1 MSVLTINKLTASVG
15 AEVTGLDSDLLAT
28 DDALGRA
35 VLDALEDNGVLVF
48 PGLGLD
54 PEAQVAFC
62 RRLGAIDHS
71 SDGHHP
77 IAGIYPVTLDKSK
90 NSSADYLRATFDW
103 HIDGCTPTNDECPQK
118 ATVLSAKQVAERGGE
133 TEFANSYAA
142 YEAFSD
148 EEKQRFGA
156 LRVVH
161 SLEASQRRVHPDPS
175 PELVAKWRSRPT
187 HEHPL
192 VWTHRSGRKSLVLG
206 ASADY
211 LRATFDWHID
221 GCTPTNGE
229 CPQKATVL
237 SAKQVADRGGE
248 TEFANS
254 YAAYE
259 AFSEDEKER
268 FGALRV
274 MHSLEAS
281 QRRVHADPSPELLA
295 KWRSR
300 PTHEHPLVWT
310 HRSGRKSLVL
320 GASADYVVGMGLDEG
335 RALLADLLDR
345 ATRRDLVYSH
355 RWSVGD
361 TVIWD
366 NNGVLHR
373 AAPYDRESP
382 REMLRTTVLG
392 DEPIQ

>member
-1 MSVLTINKLTASVG
+1 MSLLTINKLTDFVG
-15 AEVTGLDSDLLAT
+15 AEVTGLDA
-28 DDALGRA
+28 DALAGDGA
-35 VLDALEDNGVLVF
+35 LGTAILDALEDNGVLVF
-48 PGLGLD
+48 PGLGLA

-62 RRLGAIDHS
+62 RRLGDIDHS

-77 IAGIYPVTLDKSK
+77 VAGIYPVTLDKSK
-90 NSSADYLRATFDW
+90 NASAAYLRATFDW
-103 HIDGCTPTNDECPQK
+103 HIDGCTPLNDECPQK

-148 EEKQRFGA
+148 DEKQRFGA

-175 PELVAKWRSRPT
+175 PELVARWRSRPT

-192 VWTHRSGRKSLVLG
+192 VWTHRTGRKSLVLG

-211 LRATFDWHID
+211 I
-221 GCTPTNGE
+221 
-229 CPQKATVL
+229 
-237 SAKQVADRGGE
+237 
-248 TEFANS
+248 
-254 YAAYE
+254 
-259 AFSEDEKER
+259 
-268 FGALRV
+268 
-274 MHSLEAS
+274 
-281 QRRVHADPSPELLA
+281 
-295 KWRSR
+295 
-300 PTHEHPLVWT
+300 
-310 HRSGRKSLVL
+310 
-320 GASADYVVGMGLDEG
+320 VGMDLDEG

-345 ATRRDLVYSH
+345 ATQPDLVYRH
-355 RWSVGD
+355 TWSVGD

-373 AAPYDRESP
+373 AAPYDPDSP